1 MSSERLKKIRQYKG
15 MSQRAFGELLGIPQT
30 TYANYES
37 GKAIMPD
44 ELKKT
49 LAKMGINLHW
59 LITGEGPMTL
69 DGEAAPASV
78 SAVSSGSYVSAK
90 GKLVATEMPDG
101 GLSVPIIKQRI
112 SAGPGQIWTD
122 ADILEGLRLPILN
135 RFVRPGQKGHVF
147 GAEVRGDS
155 MTGVQ
160 LFDGDFVF
168 FVHGEVEGD
177 GIYVL
182 AVDDEVFVKRVH
194 FNPFDK
200 TVTIKSENVKYDPVT
215 VSADRVHLLGKVVG
229 WFHNHPY

>member
-1 MSSERLKKIRQYKG
+1 MKELKWLGKYMVNLK
-15 MSQRAFGELLGIPQT
+15 RAFANRIGVKQQT
-30 TYANYES
+30 YSNYES
-37 GKAIMPD
+37 GRADIPD
-44 ELKKT
+44 DLKRK
-49 LAKMGINLHW
+49 LAEMGINIHW
-59 LITGEGPMTL
+59 LVTGEGPMTL

-78 SAVSSGSYVSAK
+78 PAVTPGTFVSAK
-90 GKLVATEMPDG
+90 GKLVATEIPDG
-101 GLSVPIIKQRI
+101 GLSVPIIKQKI

-135 RFVRPGQKGHVF
+135 RFVRPGQKGRVF

-182 AVDDEVFVKRVH
+182 AVDDDVFVKRVH

-200 TVTIKSENVKYDPVT
+200 TVTIKSENIKYDPMT